1 MFSKN
6 QAMLKHITIVYCLL
20 FIYNINGQIILSNTI
35 HGDVIGLGFGHG
47 GNGQPDTVVVQY
59 PFDCTQCLDSLNINL
74 IADEFYGGGNNN
86 LVSFTNYNLTINNTL
101 LNFSNATRIGEKKYS
116 GANQGFRYFHF
127 KKFKIS
133 NTDNIIQFNLPPQP
147 SSHAISGF
155 YLVIEC
161 KKNTVLNT
169 DYLFFINSDSFY
181 NDIIINSNIP
191 ITTNPIDLT
200 KNVGFAQVGNT
211 FNFMNGDAQ
220 SIFFNNSLLGNIAG
234 PDQISSSYFASGT
247 NGHFQYSNGVLT
259 GLDDDNPDVLMDST
273 DALSNVQTLI
283 NSPTSFYF
291 ECKPQEFWNSTNTTQ
306 AIILSYQSTCP
317 SFSYTHSSDTTICP
331 NEPLQL
337 FATGGVSYEWL
348 PAAGLSCNTCANPV
362 FVGDSSQLYTVR
374 IWGNDSCSVVRPVM
388 VHVRQ
393 QPTIA
398 ALVPTTTT
406 CGLNQGTLQGTLAD
420 SVAVQFS
427 LDNGPLQDTA
437 YFSNLSAGSHTL
449 SLHDAVGCSFDTLVN
464 IAADTTVSAL
474 FTATPSSGAA
484 PLQVALSNQSI
495 NATDYVWQL
504 DGVTQANP
512 FSSFTATASGTVQV
526 QLIAYQ
532 NNPSCADTAW
542 TSIFVYDSVIV
553 SIPNVFSP
561 NNDNTNEFFGITS
574 NTPLTIS
581 GALVN
586 RWGQTM
592 VAWEDQVTSAGF
604 TQLWNGTNA
613 GTPASDGVYFYHITW
628 SQAGKTGELT
638 GNVSLVR

>member
-1 MFSKN
+1 
-6 QAMLKHITIVYCLL
+6 MLKQIILISCFFLS
-20 FIYNINGQIILSNTI
+20 FIIHGQVILSNTF
-35 HGDVIGLGFGHG
+35 HGDVVGLGFGHG

-59 PFDCTQCLDSLNINL
+59 PFDCTQCEDSIQVSL
-74 IADEFYGGGNNN
+74 IAYEYLGDGTVPPPILDAVPLNF
-86 LVSFTNYNLTINNTL
+86 TINQKLVL
-101 LNFSNATRIGEKKYS
+101 LDNSTRIG
-116 GANQGFRYFHF
+116 NFRNPIGFNLFGISHF
-127 KKFKIS
+127 K
-133 NTDNIIQFNLPPQP
+133 QFNLSNTNPTITFVIPPQLFIR
-147 SSHAISGF
+147 AISGI
-155 YLVIEC
+155 YLVMEC
-161 KKNTVLNT
+161 KKAAMPLTSYVFTINTNQGTGEFIIPNT
-169 DYLFFINSDSFY
+169 NAIV
-181 NDIIINSNIP
+181 
-191 ITTNPIDLT
+191 TNPIDLT

-211 FNFMNGDAQ
+211 YIFMNGDAQ
-220 SIFFNNSLLGNIAG
+220 SVFFNNNFLGNIAG
-234 PDQISSSYFASGT
+234 PDQISSDFFASGT

-291 ECKPQEFWNSTNTTQ
+291 ECKPQEFWNVTNTTQ

-317 SFSYTHSSDTTICP
+317 SFSYTLSSDTTICP
-331 NEPLQL
+331 NEPVQL

-398 ALVPTTTT
+398 SLVTSATT

-437 YFSNLSAGSHTL
+437 FFSNLAAGSHTL

-484 PLQVALSNQSI
+484 PLQVALTNQST
-495 NATDYVWQL
+495 NATNYVWQL
-504 DGVTQANP
+504 AGVTQANP
-512 FSSFTATASGTVQV
+512 FNSFTATDTGTVQV

-532 NNPSCADTAW
+532 NNPNCADTAW
-542 TSIFVYDSVIV
+542 ASIFVYDSVIV
-553 SIPNVFSP
+553 SVPNVFSP

-592 VAWEDQVTSAGF
+592 VAWENQVTSTGF
-604 TQLWNGTNA
+604 SQLWNGTTA
-613 GTPASDGVYFYHITW
+613 GTPASEGVYFYHISWHTTT
-628 SQAGKTGELT
+628 QKGKLE
-638 GNVSLVR
+638 GNVSLVK

>member
-1 MFSKN
+1 
-6 QAMLKHITIVYCLL
+6 MLKQLLIFFCFSLSHVFHAQVTVYQDVLKGGITAAGGNIVSDSGTVFFDVYLEPGSTIKKAFFIAGAEGKPSPTLVNLNGINYLFSDFTIATQDFTSISPTLSNVHLIDVTNNINPSINNYTL
-20 FIYNINGQIILSNTI
+20 FIPKQDFLSQNFFIQFYLIIIYSNPILTESACTIALNNINSTDSISFNYNSLFPINTSNKVGFSIVGQHFCNNIFDGSFVKINNSS
-35 HGDVIGLGFGHG
+35 IGLLGGSDPNNLVDYCDGVRGH
-47 GNGQPDTVVVQY
+47 
-59 PFDCTQCLDSLNINL
+59 
-74 IADEFYGGGNNN
+74 FYYQNNN
-86 LVSFTNYNLTINNTL
+86 LYGL
-101 LNFSNATRIGEKKYS
+101 SNDTPD
-116 GANQGFRYFHF
+116 Q
-127 KKFKIS
+127 
-133 NTDNIIQFNLPPQP
+133 
-147 SSHAISGF
+147 
-155 YLVIEC
+155 
-161 KKNTVLNT
+161 
-169 DYLFFINSDSFY
+169 
-181 NDIIINSNIP
+181 
-191 ITTNPIDLT
+191 
-200 KNVGFAQVGNT
+200 
-211 FNFMNGDAQ
+211 FMNG
-220 SIFFNNSLLGNIAG
+220 G
-234 PDQISSSYFASGT
+234 
-247 NGHFQYSNGVLT
+247 
-259 GLDDDNPDVLMDST
+259 
-273 DALSNVQTLI
+273 DALANIQQYFPNNIMNFTVDFIYQNPTNIIDSKSNPIVCTTLAYTT
-283 NSPTSFYF
+283 P
-291 ECKPQEFWNSTNTTQ
+291 CQPQNVSV
-306 AIILSYQSTCP
+306 
-317 SFSYTHSSDTTICP
+317 SSDTTICP

-348 PAAGLSCNTCANPV
+348 PAAGLSCSTCANPV

-406 CGLNQGTLQGTLAD
+406 CGLNQGTVQLTLAD
-420 SVAVQFS
+420 TAAVQFAI
-427 LDNGPLQDTA
+427 DNGPLQDTA
-437 YFSNLSAGSHTL
+437 YFPNLSAGSHTL
-449 SLHDAVGCSFDTLVN
+449 SLHDAVGCSFDTLVT

-474 FTATPSSGAA
+474 FTATPSTGAA
-484 PLQVALSNQSI
+484 PLQVALSNQST

-512 FSSFTATASGTVQV
+512 FSSFTATTSGMVQV

-592 VAWEDQVTSAGF
+592 VAWEDQVTLAGF

-628 SQAGKTGELT
+628 SKAGKTGELS
-638 GNVSLVR
+638 GNVNLVR